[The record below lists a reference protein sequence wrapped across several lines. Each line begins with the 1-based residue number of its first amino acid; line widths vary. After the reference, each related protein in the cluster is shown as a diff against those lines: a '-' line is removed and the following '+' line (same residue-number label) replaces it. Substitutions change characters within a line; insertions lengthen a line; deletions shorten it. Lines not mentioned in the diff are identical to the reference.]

1 MIASCF
7 TITCRGRQTSTRLI
21 SEGITA
27 MKVNRNNEPLHL
39 IIMFRAFAKVIG
51 FLIILI
57 GFMGCG
63 DAEIA
68 NPILP
73 GELLQI
79 NKALDRWRQG
89 YETEDVNAYID
100 TFWEEGFLYVSD
112 WGTDGDK
119 TDDLEF
125 DDIRQE
131 RDAAIRVFEKFQDI
145 EIELSV
151 PPEISMNEDGT
162 RAEVRN
168 HYRIQLF
175 ISDGHS
181 IEGGFSGVYAEG
193 DNLFIFEKR
202 NDEWR
207 IAEWHDEAFNEEEIR
222 IANSL

>member
-1 MIASCF
+1 
-7 TITCRGRQTSTRLI
+7 
-21 SEGITA
+21 
-27 MKVNRNNEPLHL
+27 
-39 IIMFRAFAKVIG
+39 MFRAFAKIIG
-51 FLIILI
+51 VLILLI

-63 DAEIA
+63 DADKVGQVPPE
-68 NPILP
+68 
-73 GELLQI
+73 ELLQI
-79 NKALDRWRQG
+79 NKVLDRWRQG
-89 YETEDVNAYID
+89 YETEDVNSYIG

-131 RDAAIRVFEKFQDI
+131 RDAATRVFEKFQDI

-151 PPEISMNEDGT
+151 PPEITMINEDGNQ
-162 RAEVRN
+162 AEVRN

-181 IEGGFSGVYAEG
+181 LEGGYSGVYAEG

-202 NDEWR
+202 NNEWR
-207 IAEWHDEAFNEEEIR
+207 ITEWRDESFNEEEIR
-222 IANSL
+222 IANNL

>member
-1 MIASCF
+1 
-7 TITCRGRQTSTRLI
+7 
-21 SEGITA
+21 
-27 MKVNRNNEPLHL
+27 
-39 IIMFRAFAKVIG
+39 MFRVVAKIIS
-51 FLIILI
+51 FLILLI

-63 DAEIA
+63 NAERYDQA
-68 NPILP
+68 PP
-73 GELLQI
+73 KVLLEI
-79 NKALDRWRQG
+79 NKVLDQWRQG
-89 YETEDVNAYID
+89 YETEDVNAYIG

-131 RDAAIRVFEKFQDI
+131 RDAAIRVFKKYQDI

-162 RAEVRN
+162 QVEVRN

-181 IEGGFSGVYAEG
+181 LEGGFSGVYAEG

-207 IAEWHDEAFNEEEIR
+207 IAEWHDEAYNEEEIR

>member
-1 MIASCF
+1 
-7 TITCRGRQTSTRLI
+7 
-21 SEGITA
+21 
-27 MKVNRNNEPLHL
+27 
-39 IIMFRAFAKVIG
+39 MFKTFAKVIG
-51 FLIILI
+51 VFALLLSFMG

-63 DAEIA
+63 DADKVGQVPPE
-68 NPILP
+68 
-73 GELLQI
+73 ELLQI
-79 NKALDRWRQG
+79 NKVLDRWRQG

-131 RDAAIRVFEKFQDI
+131 RDAAIRVFEKYQDI
-145 EIELSV
+145 EIELSL
-151 PPEISMNEDGT
+151 PPEISMNEEGT

-181 IEGGFSGVYAEG
+181 LEGGFSGVYAEG

-207 IAEWHDEAFNEEEIR
+207 IAEWHDEAYNEEEIR
-222 IANSL
+222 IANNL